1 MDDFGLWDV
10 IVSIFWFTL
19 LMTWVWLLVALL
31 GDIFADRGLSGGAK
45 AMWTLFLVLLP
56 WIGALSYIFVRGDS
70 MNERH
75 RQREAGAVAGSSGQ
89 STGGGANR
97 VAEELRSLTELRDS
111 GVLSA
116 TEYEQAKTKVLA

>member
-31 GDIFADRGLSGGAK
+31 SDIFADRGLSGGAK

-75 RQREAGAVAGSSGQ
+75 RQRDAGAVAGSPGP